1 MLFFFIRIA
10 SVRCSLLKYIVFL
23 EYVNTV
29 KYEMKCEHIIF
40 NIFMNEMQICGR
52 SQYRLLQLYGLNYR
66 NRPNYRTWTG
76 FVLKISENTCNKITT

>member
-1 MLFFFIRIA
+1 
-10 SVRCSLLKYIVFL
+10 
-23 EYVNTV
+23 
-29 KYEMKCEHIIF
+29 
-40 NIFMNEMQICGR
+40 MNEMQICGR